1 MSNIIDAIPDVN
13 LDRKPVS
20 QEQLRREVDY
30 VRAQQILGA
39 MLNKG
44 LISLSEFDKI
54 TAMNRESFSPMLAGI
69 MPSNRC
75 YNSHSEL
82 I

>member
-1 MSNIIDAIPDVN
+1 MANIIDAIPEVT
-13 LDRKPVS
+13 LEKKPVS

-39 MLNKG
+39 MLDKG

-54 TAMNRESFSPMLAGI
+54 TALNRESFSPMLVGI
-69 MPSNRC
+69 MPVNRC

-82 I
+82 T

>member
-1 MSNIIDAIPDVN
+1 MSNITDAIPDVN

-54 TAMNRESFSPMLAGI
+54 TGMNRESFSPMLAGI

>member
-13 LDRKPVS
+13 LDRKPVP

-30 VRAQQILGA
+30 VRAQR
-39 MLNKG
+39 MLESMLDKG

-54 TAMNRESFSPMLAGI
+54 TALNRESFSPMLAGI

>member
-1 MSNIIDAIPDVN
+1 MVNITDAIPEVD
-13 LDRKPVS
+13 LDKMPVP

-30 VRAQQILGA
+30 VRAQQILKV
-39 MLNKG
+39 MLDKG

-54 TAMNRESFSPMLAGI
+54 TALNRESFSPMLAKI

-75 YNSHSEL
+75 YNLHSEL
-82 I
+82 T

>member
-30 VRAQQILGA
+30 VRAQQILGE